1 MRRYSCDIF
10 VTVTDAG
17 DTNDDDDVG
26 CGAGVNGATRETMDG
41 RKSDDVHGG

>member
-17 DTNDDDDVG
+17 DTNDDDDTS
-26 CGAGVNGATRETMDG
+26 GAVRE
-41 RKSDDVHGG
+41 

>member
-17 DTNDDDDVG
+17 DTNDDDDDVG
-26 CGAGVNGATRETMDG
+26 CGAGVNGAGATFTG
-41 RKSDDVHGG
+41 WA

>member
-26 CGAGVNGATRETMDG
+26 CGAGVNGAGATFTG
-41 RKSDDVHGG
+41 WA

>member
-26 CGAGVNGATRETMDG
+26 CGAGVNGATRLSLDG